1 MILMV
6 SLFLLFLSHILR
18 FKTTK
23 KVILSWLIISFF
35 LMFLGSESELIYINI
50 FYVFPFVL
58 GFVLETL
65 GKIIF
70 LIFLI
75 YFIVWR

>member
-65 GKIIF
+65 GKIVF

>member
-1 MILMV
+1 MV

-65 GKIIF
+65 GKIVF
-70 LIFLI
+70 LIYLI

>member
-1 MILMV
+1 MILIV
-6 SLFLLFLSHILR
+6 SVLLLFLSHILR